1 MFKLCLGTAQ
11 FGMKYGINNQIG
23 RQPRYEE
30 IFQIMDYAISQG
42 IEVFDTASV
51 YGQSEKILG
60 EYIKARPGFL
70 NKVSF
75 ISKLAPNI
83 VKSKDNIY
91 KNIKTEVE
99 MSLSHLGISRLK
111 GFLLH
116 EAGDIYN
123 QAVIEA
129 LLKIKSEGL
138 IENIGVSIYDMIH
151 GEAAIKAGCIDYIQ
165 LPYSVLDQRG
175 EKEGFFKRAH
185 LAGITIF
192 IRSAFLQGLLLMEP
206 DKVPDYLSEVK
217 PYLERLDFIL
227 KKYGYTRYE
236 GAVGFVK
243 NCSVVSYIVFGV
255 DTKKHLEKFLN
266 TYKNIELPTESIK
279 EIQDEININN
289 KNILFP
295 FLWKK

>member
-91 KNIKTEVE
+91 KNI
-99 MSLSHLGISRLK
+99 
-111 GFLLH
+111 F
-116 EAGDIYN
+116 
-123 QAVIEA
+123 
-129 LLKIKSEGL
+129 
-138 IENIGVSIYDMIH
+138 
-151 GEAAIKAGCIDYIQ
+151 
-165 LPYSVLDQRG
+165 
-175 EKEGFFKRAH
+175 
-185 LAGITIF
+185 
-192 IRSAFLQGLLLMEP
+192 
-206 DKVPDYLSEVK
+206 
-217 PYLERLDFIL
+217 
-227 KKYGYTRYE
+227 
-236 GAVGFVK
+236 
-243 NCSVVSYIVFGV
+243 
-255 DTKKHLEKFLN
+255 
-266 TYKNIELPTESIK
+266 
-279 EIQDEININN
+279 
-289 KNILFP
+289 
-295 FLWKK
+295 